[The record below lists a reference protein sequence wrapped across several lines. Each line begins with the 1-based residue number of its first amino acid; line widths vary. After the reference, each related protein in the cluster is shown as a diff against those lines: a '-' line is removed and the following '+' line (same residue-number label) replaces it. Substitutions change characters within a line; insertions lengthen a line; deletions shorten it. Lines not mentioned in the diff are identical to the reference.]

1 MCSLASFLTAAKSGP
16 LTGLRRG
23 GRGKPSS
30 ADFRRSSASVGTA
43 GSWRAASMASRSRS
57 SVSSSSLS
65 RSHRRRC
72 CAAVGT
78 DSTGSGVTLGGG
90 SQPNACSSASSSE
103 RRRSCLR
110 VSGGSIP
117 ERPRLLPQLGVG
129 GYAALGHRRL
139 HAQHPRVRVGRVRDY
154 RDLEQVQLEQIVD
167 AAALAGLER
176 DVAEAER
183 DGIVLHRPPRLA
195 GDLAVVKVELAL
207 DVQPQVYLARAGRI
221 D

>member
-1 MCSLASFLTAAKSGP
+1 
-16 LTGLRRG
+16 
-23 GRGKPSS
+23 
-30 ADFRRSSASVGTA
+30 
-43 GSWRAASMASRSRS
+43 
-57 SVSSSSLS
+57 
-65 RSHRRRC
+65 
-72 CAAVGT
+72 
-78 DSTGSGVTLGGG
+78 
-90 SQPNACSSASSSE
+90 
-103 RRRSCLR
+103 

-221 D
+221 DWADHVRGVAAMIPMERDPFSARLPLRDRLLERARDDPVLDPVDRVRRSDGGELAAIRDLWHCGLYD